1 MERRRKMDR
10 TYFYYLRDKNKRPLV
25 TICLHCIGD
34 KYYRG
39 VAICSPKDS
48 PVKRVGRNIA
58 FGRALQA
65 VKKGERKEGLINRP
79 EALDVYLLTSEDN
92 SYFEYNST
100 DKAILDSFEKKLVK
114 KAGE

>member
-1 MERRRKMDR
+1 MDR

-58 FGRALQA
+58 FGRAL
-65 VKKGERKEGLINRP
+65 
-79 EALDVYLLTSEDN
+79 
-92 SYFEYNST
+92 
-100 DKAILDSFEKKLVK
+100 
-114 KAGE
+114 